1 MVMFRALC
9 RSALSPKVTRFQMTM
24 PAEMVLPRR
33 MLSTPSIRRVGGG
46 RNQETRHGGARAVRH
61 AGYVAHELLAGHEA
75 YPVDARESHRRIGI
89 AASRMHDAF
98 ANGMQRHHV
107 DQITYRTNPKRVV
120 ENAKKALAEK
130 AQTPQGK
137 AVIGGVGAFVVVMI
151 VRRLRKH

>member
-1 MVMFRALC
+1 VADRTADQIQ
-9 RSALSPKVTRFQMTM
+9 RDIER
-24 PAEMVLPRR
+24 
-33 MLSTPSIRRVGGG
+33 
-46 RNQETRHGGARAVRH
+46 ARASL
-61 AGYVAHELLAGHEA
+61 AVA
-75 YPVDARESHRRIGI
+75 
-89 AASRMHDAF
+89 
-98 ANGMQRHHV
+98 V